1 MPQDPPRDPRLLCTT
16 CLRPRSACYCGVIER
31 VETRTRVLILQH
43 PRERRVPVNTA
54 RIAHLALP
62 NSELRIGIDFS
73 ADAVVRRALED
84 PARPARLLF
93 PGDGA
98 MAPRDDEAATGPVTV
113 VVLDGTWSQ
122 ASKLL
127 QANPFL
133 GALRRYAIAP
143 EEPSGYRIRRQPRPH
158 CLSTIE
164 AIAEVLGELEGDRGR
179 TGRILEPFRRMVET
193 QLACAGEGGAGRS
206 HPVHVEEPP
215 LPASLRGRPGA
226 VVLACGEANAWAR
239 NAGGPPPEIIH
250 WVAIRPATG
259 ARFEA
264 VIQPKGQLA
273 PSCPHHLG
281 LDPTEL
287 ARGEPIDSFAQ
298 RWRAFVTPGDIVVTW
313 GGFAS
318 DVLERQGVGLGERVD
333 LRIPALRYLRDRAG
347 ALEVCARELAA
358 IDVSLGKGRAGR
370 RLGWLRGVYEGLE
383 ARGRVSGGKP
393 HAKGEP

>member
-1 MPQDPPRDPRLLCTT
+1 M
-16 CLRPRSACYCGVIER
+16 
-31 VETRTRVLILQH
+31 
-43 PRERRVPVNTA
+43 NTA